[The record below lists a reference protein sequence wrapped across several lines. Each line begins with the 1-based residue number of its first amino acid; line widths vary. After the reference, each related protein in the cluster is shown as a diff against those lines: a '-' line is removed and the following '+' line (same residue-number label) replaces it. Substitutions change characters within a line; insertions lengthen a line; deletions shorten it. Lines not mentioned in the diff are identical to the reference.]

1 MKRVLY
7 FVAGLVLGG
16 YAAYASANPIDQA
29 CPQHVIWG
37 APQIEHE
44 GTNQYLCRTGYAV
57 NYNYVTKVP
66 YFAVE
71 NVKTENLVKTAARK
85 DDFREDQQVP
95 VNYRG
100 TLQDYTASGYD
111 RGHVA
116 PAADMT
122 YSAQAMSESFL
133 LTNMMPQV
141 PGNNRGIWKYTEE
154 MTRYWA
160 QKYGQVY
167 VITGT
172 IFDGTSPTIGNGVRV
187 PTYIWKIV
195 IDPRNVRAIAFMFP
209 NQKLDPKDI
218 AKYIVSIKEIEMYS
232 AINISPLLPTQ
243 YAGMESQRANFAEW
257 Q

>member
-1 MKRVLY
+1 MKRALY
-7 FVAGLVLGG
+7 FIIGLFIGG
-16 YAAYASANPIDQA
+16 YAAYVSANPIDQF

-44 GTNQYLCRTGYAV
+44 GMNQYLCRTGYAV

-71 NVKTENLVKTAARK
+71 NIRVENLVKVAPRK

-100 TLQDYTASGYD
+100 VLQDYTASGYD

-133 LTNMMPQV
+133 LTNMMPQN

-160 QKYGQVY
+160 SKYGQVY

-187 PTYIWKIV
+187 PSHVWKII
-195 IDPRNVRAIAFMFP
+195 IDPRGRAIAFLYP
-209 NQKLDPKDI
+209 NQKLDPKEI
-218 AKYIVSIKEIEMYS
+218 AKYIVSISELETYT
-232 AINISPLLPTQ
+232 AINFSPLLPPQ
-243 YAGMESQRANFAEW
+243 LAGMEKVRANLAEW